1 MPETTIDSE
10 LVIESSKIPEDEE
23 EFVDKNNDIVSSSN
37 SKLGLGFILGL
48 VTGLII
54 GALGFVCYILYFV
67 ETGSMLF

>member
-1 MPETTIDSE
+1 MFSG
-10 LVIESSKIPEDEE
+10 SKVTIPEDEE